1 MRGILDLAQMKQRI
15 EACVYFLAAQP
26 GSGMRA
32 EAATPLYHVF
42 LTGEIE
48 RGEWKRMTGLAER
61 TADRLLAACL
71 KQGLLRSASSKGKVG
86 FGVPLGVLRFYFP
99 RLWPEAEAAAE
110 RSK

>member
-1 MRGILDLAQMKQRI
+1 MKQRI

-26 GSGMRA
+26 GSGIRS

-71 KQGLLRSASSKGKVG
+71 IARVDEGWFSVSFL
-86 FGVPLGVLRFYFP
+86 
-99 RLWPEAEAAAE
+99 ECC
-110 RSK
+110 